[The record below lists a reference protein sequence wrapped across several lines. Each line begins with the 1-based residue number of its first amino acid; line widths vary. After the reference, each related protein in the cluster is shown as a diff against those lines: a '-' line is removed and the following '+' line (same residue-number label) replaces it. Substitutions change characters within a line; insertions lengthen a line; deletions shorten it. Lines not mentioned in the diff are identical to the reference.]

1 MMELFLKTLLEGLGL
16 GALLTLV
23 CAIGIRRGAVSMVHL
38 YEPAVQDRCVSLR
51 LTTKDKIKRNA
62 LLFKLLCLPG
72 YIAYVLVSVYAVN
85 GARGFWPG
93 FWQLFVILSMMNLID
108 RFLIDD
114 FWVGRTKA
122 WVIPG
127 TEDLMPYIPAE
138 VKRRKWL
145 AGTLGMVV
153 IAAALAGIMTLC
165 L

>member
-1 MMELFLKTLLEGLGL
+1 
-16 GALLTLV
+16 
-23 CAIGIRRGAVSMVHL
+23 
-38 YEPAVQDRCVSLR
+38 
-51 LTTKDKIKRNA
+51 
-62 LLFKLLCLPG
+62 
-72 YIAYVLVSVYAVN
+72 
-85 GARGFWPG
+85 
-93 FWQLFVILSMMNLID
+93 MNLID